1 MGPKEKVII
10 ILGPTASGKTT
21 LAVQLARKI
30 GGEII
35 SADSR
40 QVFRKMDIG
49 SGKDL
54 SEYESIPYH
63 LIDIRPAGDDY
74 SVSDFQRDALS
85 ALSDIVSRKAVPII
99 CGGTAHY
106 VKALLDDYRFPAQ
119 KTDRAKTQALEL
131 LPREALYTRIK
142 SLGLWEN
149 HHWEKDSRRRM
160 ARAIEKQTLTNF
172 ENNPEQS
179 FRDSY
184 TPRVFFTRIERENL
198 LLRVEQRLNQR
209 FQSGLIEEVE
219 SLLAG
224 GVSHDRLERYGLE
237 YRWIS
242 RYLKGDMN
250 FEEMFQK
257 LLVEIRR
264 YAKRQMTFLR
274 HLQKKGHRLEPV
286 TEPSIF
292 FNRVISWLS
301 EPFSI
306 NPCSPEGE
314 PGEDS

>member
-1 MGPKEKVII
+1 MGPKAKVII
-10 ILGPTASGKTT
+10 ILGPTASGKTS

-40 QVFRKMDIG
+40 QVFKKMDIG

-54 SEYESIPYH
+54 SEYESVPYH

-74 SVSDFQRDALS
+74 SVLDFQRDALS

-131 LPREALYTRIK
+131 LPRETLYNRIK

-149 HHWEKDSRRRM
+149 HHWETDSRRRM
-160 ARAIEKQTLTNF
+160 ARAIEKQTLRSL
-172 ENNPEQS
+172 EIHPEPS
-179 FRDSY
+179 FRDLY
-184 TPRVFFTRIERENL
+184 TPRIFFTQIERETL
-198 LLRVEQRLNQR
+198 LLRVEHRLKQR

-219 SLLAG
+219 SLRAG

-242 RYLKGDMN
+242 RYLNGDMN

-257 LLVEIRR
+257 LLIEIRR

-292 FNRVISWLS
+292 FKRVVSWLS

-306 NPCSPEGE
+306 SPCSPKGE
-314 PGEDS
+314 PGEYS